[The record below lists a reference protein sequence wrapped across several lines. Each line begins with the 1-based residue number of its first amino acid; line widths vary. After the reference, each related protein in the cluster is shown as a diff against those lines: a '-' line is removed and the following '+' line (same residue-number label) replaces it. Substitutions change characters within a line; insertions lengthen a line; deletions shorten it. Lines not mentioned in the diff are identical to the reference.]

1 MSEYNVEF
9 YTKSNGEKPVK
20 EFLCNRRSP
29 TAAGAALNGSSA
41 VTTAAI

>member
-20 EFLCNRRSP
+20 EFLLGLEPKMRAMSIPREI
-29 TAAGAALNGSSA
+29 AQRDRLN
-41 VTTAAI
+41 

>member
-20 EFLCNRRSP
+20 EFLLGLEPKMRAKMLREIE
-29 TAAGAALNGSSA
+29 LL
-41 VTTAAI
+41 